1 MIVINAELSRFWDVT
16 FWESSVSYNLDIDS
30 FLLVL
35 LGKEGG
41 RGGALQCWQRQDVQ
55 FSGFKS
61 KISSLQ
67 TLCRAMIAPG
77 L

>member
-1 MIVINAELSRFWDVT
+1 MHVT

-41 RGGALQCWQRQDVQ
+41 GGDALQCNVQ
-55 FSGFKS
+55 FTGFKS

-67 TLCRAMIAPG
+67 TLCQATIASG

>member
-1 MIVINAELSRFWDVT
+1 MT
-16 FWESSVSYNLDIDS
+16 FWESSVSYNLGIDS

-41 RGGALQCWQRQDVQ
+41 GGALQCNVQ
-55 FSGFKS
+55 FTGFKS

-67 TLCRAMIAPG
+67 TLCQATIASG